1 MTENTFTHCNRCISA
16 GGGDCATCIPEG
28 KLIKPLTIK
37 DLNCSTCPNAP
48 EKEINK
54 KYDNFETYKYFCKL
68 KQLWIFGTAYNTME
82 ITGCCLHPLALRVMT
97 QPVVEELER
106 LEGNEHG
113 MTTDPRNTYAYC
125 TEHMGK
131 RDAYKRA
138 IKLLKGDAP

>member
-1 MTENTFTHCNRCISA
+1 MTE
-16 GGGDCATCIPEG
+16 
-28 KLIKPLTIK
+28 PLTIK

-82 ITGCCLHPLALRVMT
+82 ITGCCLHPLALRVLA
-97 QPVVEELER
+97 QPVIAKLEHYVGR
-106 LEGNEHG
+106 LG
-113 MTTDPRNTYAYC
+113 TYPDNVQSI
-125 TEHMGK
+125 
-131 RDAYKRA
+131 RAYKDA